1 MKKNTAY
8 FLNLEKRHCKQG
20 TITQLKDDED
30 KLILSDKEKLS
41 ECESYYKTLYSSKVN
56 EDSAE
61 TFFSPLQN
69 GTFLNNEEQLFGE
82 GPLNLKECLGALK
95 DMVSEKKPGTDGLP
109 CEFYKVFWNDIGE
122 ILIKALNYTYDTGS
136 LSISQRRGIVKL
148 IPKKDADLTS
158 IKNWR
163 PITLLN
169 CDYKIA
175 SKAVASRFEAF
186 LPKLISEDQTGF
198 IRGRNIS
205 ENICTIDSII
215 KHTAENNTPG
225 ILLFLDSVEKAFDT
239 LEWSFINKTLQHFGF
254 GSSLLRWTKLFYSG
268 DIESCILNKD
278 WSSNFFQL
286 SRGVRQGCPLSPYL
300 FVLSVE
306 VLAEAIRRKKEIAG
320 IKINGTEFKL
330 SLFADN
336 TTLILDG
343 SEESFIESLLLID
356 AFGNISGLRL
366 NNKKTEALWI
376 GS

>member
-1 MKKNTAY
+1 MRSKSRWYNEGEKNTAY

-30 KLILSDKEKLS
+30 KLILSDKEILS

-69 GTFLNNEEQLFGE
+69 GTFLNNEEQLFCE

-95 DMVSEKKPGTDGLP
+95 DMVSEKTPGTDGLP
-109 CEFYKVFWNDIGE
+109 CEFYKVYWNDIGE
-122 ILIKALNYTYDTGS
+122 ILIKALNYSYDTGS

-163 PITLLN
+163 TITLLN

-175 SKAVASRFEAF
+175 SKAVASRFKAF

-198 IRGRNIS
+198 IRGRNMS
-205 ENICTIDSII
+205 ENIRTIDSII

-225 ILLFLDSVEKAFDT
+225 ILLFLDFEKAFDT

-254 GSSLLRWTKLFYSG
+254 GSSLLRWTKLFYS
-268 DIESCILNKD
+268 DIESCILNNG

-286 SRGVRQGCPLSPYL
+286 S
-300 FVLSVE
+300 
-306 VLAEAIRRKKEIAG
+306 
-320 IKINGTEFKL
+320 
-330 SLFADN
+330 
-336 TTLILDG
+336 
-343 SEESFIESLLLID
+343 
-356 AFGNISGLRL
+356 
-366 NNKKTEALWI
+366 
-376 GS
+376 